1 MHHERKEEQMV
12 QLQRPSHV
20 YMGGALRSWDEA
32 TVHVSSE
39 SLIRATSVFEGI
51 KGYWDTSGTTFSL
64 LALREHFE
72 RLHRSAKLLH
82 LPFDMTFEAFSDACC
97 DLVQVL
103 LVRGRDLWLR
113 PTLLAVEGHWGLDTV
128 TDLVI
133 TGYTL
138 EQERPTAIEVGVS
151 NWQRASDLALPA
163 RIKSSA
169 NYQVSRLARIEGR
182 RHGYQDMILR
192 NSAGRVAEAS
202 GACVLMVRGERLI
215 TPPSSEGCLES
226 ITVGVIEHICDGLG
240 IEFVRRPVEFSE
252 LYVADEA
259 FLAGTLA
266 ELVPVHAIDGHAIGD
281 TTPVTEA
288 LAERFWQIVRRER
301 QEPQIALHVVPA
313 DVSGTYDSDAA
324 RSDSA
329 VRTS

>member
-1 MHHERKEEQMV
+1 MV
-12 QLQRPSHV
+12 QLQQPSHV
-20 YMGGALRSWDEA
+20 YMGGAVRSWNDA

-39 SLIRATSVFEGI
+39 SLIRAASVFEGI
-51 KGYWDTSGTTFSL
+51 KGYWDTSGATFSL

-82 LPFDMTFEAFSDACC
+82 LPFDMTFEAFSAACC
-97 DLVQVL
+97 DLVRVL

-138 EQERPTAIEVGVS
+138 EQERPTTIEVGVS

-182 RHGYQDMILR
+182 RYGYQEMILL

-202 GACVLMVRGERLI
+202 GACALFVRDGRVI
-215 TPPSSEGCLES
+215 TPPPSEGCLES
-226 ITVGVIEHICDGLG
+226 ITVGIIEHICDGLG

-252 LYVADEA
+252 LYVCDEA

-266 ELVPVHAIDGHAIGD
+266 ELVPVRAIDGQSLAD
-281 TTPVTEA
+281 TIPVTEE
-288 LAERFWQIVRRER
+288 LTERFWQIVRREHH
-301 QEPQIALHVVPA
+301 EPQIALHALPVDVPG
-313 DVSGTYDSDAA
+313 VSDGDGA
-324 RSDSA
+324 RSHA
-329 VRTS
+329 PARTL